1 MTKTKLKLS
10 RTTLSILKNLAG
22 INSNLLIKPGNV
34 IKTVSP
40 SKTLFVEAQVEEDF
54 PVEVAI
60 WDLGQFLGVVSL
72 FQDPEFEFDD
82 NCVTVQS
89 NNSAVKYFYSAPALL
104 TVPTKNLTMP
114 AILYEFPLTQATFGE
129 LSKASAVLQV
139 SDLEMRGEDGIV
151 SLTVSKKNDP
161 SSNSYTVNVGKT
173 DGDFAYTLDMSNLKL
188 LQGDYTVSLTDTVVS
203 RFAHDTMSLNYYIA
217 VEKN

>member
-1 MTKTKLKLS
+1 
-10 RTTLSILKNLAG
+10 
-22 INSNLLIKPGNV
+22 
-34 IKTVSP
+34 
-40 SKTLFVEAQVEEDF
+40 
-54 PVEVAI
+54 
-60 WDLGQFLGVVSL
+60 
-72 FQDPEFEFDD
+72 
-82 NCVTVQS
+82 
-89 NNSAVKYFYSAPALL
+89 
-104 TVPTKNLTMP
+104 MP
-114 AILYEFPLTQATFGE
+114 AVLYEFPLTQATFGE

>member
-60 WDLGQFLGVVSL
+60 WDLGQFLGVVIL
-72 FQDPEFEFDD
+72 FQYPDFEFDD
-82 NCVTVQS
+82 TCVTVQ
-89 NNSAVKYFYSAPALL
+89 
-104 TVPTKNLTMP
+104 
-114 AILYEFPLTQATFGE
+114 
-129 LSKASAVLQV
+129 
-139 SDLEMRGEDGIV
+139 
-151 SLTVSKKNDP
+151 
-161 SSNSYTVNVGKT
+161 
-173 DGDFAYTLDMSNLKL
+173 
-188 LQGDYTVSLTDTVVS
+188 
-203 RFAHDTMSLNYYIA
+203 
-217 VEKN
+217 